1 MKNITTITIILLL
14 CIAMGCYLFL
24 GGSRE
29 ENSQISDI
37 DTEYSFL
44 KYVAGEKYGA
54 VDFYGLFQDK
64 IEYSYQVDDWVEVNK
79 DKYIYLGPQWS
90 IVDINNLNNE
100 KEIAVSY
107 SSVNDLFE
115 EDESIKQNP
124 VRSLRLTGCNN
135 DLWKLNHPDV
145 EEYILVV
152 KVTDFIKMSNSENLL
167 PLDDNKFELKG
178 ECVEIIGGETGY

>member
-100 KEIAVSY
+100 KKKN
-107 SSVNDLFE
+107 VN
-115 EDESIKQNP
+115 K
-124 VRSLRLTGCNN
+124 
-135 DLWKLNHPDV
+135 
-145 EEYILVV
+145 
-152 KVTDFIKMSNSENLL
+152 
-167 PLDDNKFELKG
+167 PLDPEMRTSGVSLLVAMDVTIPLCPFNVPLRTRCAIWLREKKEKIFQ
-178 ECVEIIGGETGY
+178 